1 MSPMARK
8 IYDAVNVRQLN
19 RLSKRTNRVG
29 ASAAALASL
38 KPAQLGKND
47 KFAFSLGFGSYKNA
61 QAVAMGAVFK
71 PAENVLLNVAGSFAG
86 PGFRRGGFLEIRRQ
100 TDTCSCRTKRG
111 ASCKSFAIAAGS
123 GGVAR
128 PAGRNRPQTAQTG
141 RNGKRAATVAPRV
154 VRIEKTLK
162 Q

>member
-61 QAVAMGAVFK
+61 QAVAMGRCLSPLKMCCLMWRAVL
-71 PAENVLLNVAGSFAG
+71 PDRTGISA
-86 PGFRRGGFLEIRRQ
+86 RGFLGNSAANRHLRLPHKTRRILQ
-100 TDTCSCRTKRG
+100 KFCNC
-111 ASCKSFAIAAGS
+111 
-123 GGVAR
+123 
-128 PAGRNRPQTAQTG
+128 GRKWRRCAPGRQKPTANCTNRPKWKTSC
-141 RNGKRAATVAPRV
+141 NSCAARCPN
-154 VRIEKTLK
+154 
-162 Q
+162 

>member
-1 MSPMARK
+1 MSPMAQK

-86 PGFRRGGFLEIRRQ
+86 PNRAFGAGFLGNSAANRHLRLPHKTRRILQ
-100 TDTCSCRTKRG
+100 KFCNC
-111 ASCKSFAIAAGS
+111 
-123 GGVAR
+123 
-128 PAGRNRPQTAQTG
+128 GRKWRRCAPGRQKPTANCTNRPKWKTSC
-141 RNGKRAATVAPRV
+141 NSCAARCPN
-154 VRIEKTLK
+154 
-162 Q
+162 

>member
-47 KFAFSLGFGSYKNA
+47 KFAFSLGFGSYKMPKRW
-61 QAVAMGAVFK
+61 QWGRCLSPLKMCCLMWRAVLPDRTGLSA
-71 PAENVLLNVAGSFAG
+71 
-86 PGFRRGGFLEIRRQ
+86 RGFLEIRRQ
-100 TDTCSCRTKRG
+100 TDTCGCRTKRG

-141 RNGKRAATVAPRV
+141 
-154 VRIEKTLK
+154 
-162 Q
+162 

>member
-86 PGFRRGGFLEIRRQ
+86 P
-100 TDTCSCRTKRG
+100 
-111 ASCKSFAIAAGS
+111 
-123 GGVAR
+123 
-128 PAGRNRPQTAQTG
+128 
-141 RNGKRAATVAPRV
+141 
-154 VRIEKTLK
+154 
-162 Q
+162 